1 MCLRQEETAW
11 TSHVLVTISER
22 SAHIERITGKY
33 ADICLIPE
41 TVFCFDDMGK
51 AAYDTTGSPWTQ
63 VNIRNMKPAGY
74 RNPHIQDMG
83 IREAQQYGQ
92 SKVRCSGQEMGIQRT
107 ESVVTVIFL
116 RNWFRYH
123 IMKHRDRERTG
134 EYTFRKI
141 HSRCTAGASWTS
153 WPQS

>member
-1 MCLRQEETAW
+1 MNTKIRYDLDSLELANGDFGYPITEKEVRKVNRMLELMENVRSRQMCPTEGDCVEFV
-11 TSHVLVTISER
+11 SR
-22 SAHIERITGKY
+22 SGDYFGKAHIERITGKY

-63 VNIRNMKPAGY
+63 VNIRNMKRRY

-107 ESVVTVIFL
+107 ESVV
-116 RNWFRYH
+116 
-123 IMKHRDRERTG
+123 
-134 EYTFRKI
+134 
-141 HSRCTAGASWTS
+141 
-153 WPQS
+153 

>member
-1 MCLRQEETAW
+1 MNTKIRYDLDSLELANGDFGYPITEKEVRKVNRMLELMENVRSRQMCPTEGDCVEFV
-11 TSHVLVTISER
+11 SR
-22 SAHIERITGKY
+22 SGDYFGKAHIERITGKY

-63 VNIRNMKPAGY
+63 VNIRNMKPAG
-74 RNPHIQDMG
+74 IQDMG

-107 ESVVTVIFL
+107 ESVV
-116 RNWFRYH
+116 
-123 IMKHRDRERTG
+123 
-134 EYTFRKI
+134 
-141 HSRCTAGASWTS
+141 
-153 WPQS
+153 